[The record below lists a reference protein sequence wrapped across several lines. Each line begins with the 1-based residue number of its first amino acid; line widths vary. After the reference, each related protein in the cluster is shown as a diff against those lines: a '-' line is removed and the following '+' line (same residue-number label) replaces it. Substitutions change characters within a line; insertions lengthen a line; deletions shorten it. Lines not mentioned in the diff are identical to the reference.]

1 MAIPIG
7 SRMVK
12 RPITERTIRALATPE
27 SFARGRSYFDDSA
40 VSDLV
45 RRGDRLTAEVEGSE
59 LAPYRVSIRL
69 HDGGVAEARCSCPY
83 DLGGYCK
90 HIVAV
95 LLKFADEGTRVIERK
110 TLAKLLREL
119 DQSRLIELLEKRA
132 ESDLELAAW
141 IEAEL
146 ATTVEPSSL
155 RNKEVGRRRTPVDP
169 EPVREHTRNLL
180 AKRQRRGRYWDGYRA
195 SGDLEELQR
204 LVEKAVP
211 FIEVGD
217 GSNALRIL
225 EPIAEAFVDDWL
237 EHSFGSDEHLYELFA
252 DLGRLMAEAALM
264 SDLSADER
272 DALAQ
277 TLEDWQTRL
286 EEYGVDEGFHVAI
299 RALQTAWDVIVHAR
313 KKARARDASASG
325 CSCGSDFRLGPR
337 CTRHQGRWSRCR
349 AAVSSSICSQPTFI
363 QWRISLPWPP
373 HSAASPSDCRAA
385 AVRLFELVDLLE
397 ALVEIRFE
405 IVPFGPAEMWCA
417 QHVRHF
423 QERMIAV
430 HDRLLVIHVNG
441 RVTGAALLQRFQKRA
456 GLHQFGA
463 RNVDEQRRQ
472 LHAGEILRTD
482 QALTDAD

>member
-69 HDGGVAEARCSCPY
+69 HDDGVAEAGCSCPY

-110 TLAKLLREL
+110 PLAKLLREL
-119 DQSRLIELLEKRA
+119 DQSQLIELLEKRA
-132 ESDLELAAW
+132 ESDSELAAW

-180 AKRQRRGRYWDGYRA
+180 AKRQHCGRYWDGYRA

-225 EPIAEAFVDDWL
+225 VRRTRSRAGTKSSISLIVSPMTW
-237 EHSFGSDEHLYELFA
+237 
-252 DLGRLMAEAALM
+252 
-264 SDLSADER
+264 SAPP
-272 DALAQ
+272 Q
-277 TLEDWQTRL
+277 QGQTRSSISI
-286 EEYGVDEGFHVAI
+286 ATSS
-299 RALQTAWDVIVHAR
+299 R
-313 KKARARDASASG
+313 
-325 CSCGSDFRLGPR
+325 
-337 CTRHQGRWSRCR
+337 GRWSGSPCRCDAGGEPISCADAAGWR
-349 AAVSSSICSQPTFI
+349 ACRRAISASRSSSP
-363 QWRISLPWPP
+363 R
-373 HSAASPSDCRAA
+373 AS
-385 AVRLFELVDLLE
+385 
-397 ALVEIRFE
+397 
-405 IVPFGPAEMWCA
+405 
-417 QHVRHF
+417 
-423 QERMIAV
+423 
-430 HDRLLVIHVNG
+430 
-441 RVTGAALLQRFQKRA
+441 
-456 GLHQFGA
+456 
-463 RNVDEQRRQ
+463 
-472 LHAGEILRTD
+472 
-482 QALTDAD
+482 

>member
-83 DLGGYCK
+83 DFGGYCK

-132 ESDLELAAW
+132 ESDSELAAW

-277 TLEDWQTRL
+277 TLEDWQARL

-299 RALQTAWDVIVHAR
+299 RALQTAWDDPVLAAVMAG
-313 KKARARDASASG
+313 KGKAWPPSGQEDEHIYRFHCGERAAGDAEASAGAPASARG
-325 CSCGSDFRLGPR
+325 VADAVLTVGQYSAVAAGGVNSLNPRMRWLCSP
-337 CTRHQGRWSRCR
+337 TRSRTR
-349 AAVSSSICSQPTFI
+349 AA
-363 QWRISLPWPP
+363 L
-373 HSAASPSDCRAA
+373 A
-385 AVRLFELVDLLE
+385 
-397 ALVEIRFE
+397 
-405 IVPFGPAEMWCA
+405 GPAPGRSWIT
-417 QHVRHF
+417 RNP
-423 QERMIAV
+423 ERSHRFAGIQPNSGQGD
-430 HDRLLVIHVNG
+430 HSRLSCS
-441 RVTGAALLQRFQKRA
+441 A
-456 GLHQFGA
+456 G
-463 RNVDEQRRQ
+463 DTQ
-472 LHAGEILRTD
+472 LGLGSAGIFS
-482 QALTDAD
+482 